1 MTSRPRKSIT
11 ARAPQEEIS
20 RVAIAV
26 YEIQFRGIKAL
37 DFKPRDGTVM
47 HDLWKAGKLELRH
60 QRAWSKFVDDVRGM
74 EGDSGKVTGSYAQ
87 AVQSSGY
94 NDEVRATTNAAYDRV
109 TYLADIFLDRQKERP
124 LLVSLMFDEVQSQ
137 GILQLT
143 RIGFQLNGYRDPAQA
158 RAAGI
163 ANVTCLMSRVAQFY
177 GV

>member
-1 MTSRPRKSIT
+1 MKSRKIA
-11 ARAPQEEIS
+11 ARAPQEEIN

-26 YEIQFRGIKAL
+26 YAIEFRGIKAL

-60 QRAWSKFVDDVRGM
+60 QRAWAKFVDDVRGM
-74 EGDSGKVTGSYAQ
+74 EGESGKVTGSYAQ

-94 NDEVRATTNAAYDRV
+94 KEVRSATNGAYDRV
-109 TYLADIFLDRQKERP
+109 TRLADDFLDRQKERP

-163 ANVTCLMSRVAQFY
+163 ANVTCLMSRIAQFY
-177 GV
+177 CL